1 VFCYPIET
9 ALEADLNHSKSTPF
23 PDSLVG
29 RMSIK
34 QVEIDQIC
42 AYTASS
48 TSGHGSM
55 IRTKLEENSKDVQ
68 EKNFVLL
75 QLLECWNRQK
85 HKWPTDL
92 FQASWQRSVAYIKRG
107 KTAELIILFKLH

>member
-1 VFCYPIET
+1 VFCYPIEA
-9 ALEADLNHSKSTPF
+9 ALVADLNHRKSTPF
-23 PDSLVG
+23 PNSLVG
-29 RMSIK
+29 IMFIK

-48 TSGHGSM
+48 TSGHGST
-55 IRTKLEENSKDVQ
+55 IRTKLEGNSKDVQ
-68 EKNFVLL
+68 DKDFVSF

-92 FQASWQRSVAYIKRG
+92 FQASWQRSVAYIKGG
-107 KTAELIILFKLH
+107 KPTDLNIIF